1 MKSNYSH
8 HFFGILILLLYY
20 LFPLIFFGNFIAE
33 IHDNLEAGPV
43 INNII
48 SKIYKGSFDSTNIFL
63 SGEFK
68 WYFLDKIFF
77 PINLFHLILD
87 AKSFYFFEEFLKK
100 ILAYWSFYIFAK
112 KNFNNK
118 SYCVLGALIFVSTV
132 YMVSAPVAY
141 GLPLMPYLLYLLTS
155 KKNLKIKHYFVIFL
169 IGLNT
174 SIVHEYLA
182 LMLLVPLGYL
192 LNDEKNKINI
202 LFKYFVIISI
212 SSFIVATPIFM
223 SVLLE
228 DLHRGN
234 FIKLSFISYFFE
246 FFRSALKGISLFGI
260 STASNATFHV
270 PKEFLYSIL
279 IFFGLFLKNR
289 KALTIIFFIFFVFLI
304 TTILGSNLI
313 DIFFQNNF
321 SFLKGFNFARVEKI
335 FPLLFSI
342 LLILILSSLKSIY
355 WKKIIIILT
364 IISSISLQLMT
375 PASEFARL
383 FLKNNLIEEDF
394 LATKK
399 LIKERKFYKAF
410 KINLNKQN
418 FNNND
423 LAFRFESEKSF
434 DNYYKFSQY
443 EKIRKLVN
451 GGRTMSVGLNPM
463 IAAMNDIK
471 VIDGYHNTYP
481 MNYKKRFRKIIERE
495 LENNIKLKNY
505 YDNWGNRVYAFYND
519 QNNLMLN
526 FQHAKKLGADY
537 VISKFPIK
545 NSELK
550 IVYYK
555 RNNSSQ
561 IFLYRIL

>member
-8 HFFGILILLLYY
+8 HFFGILILLLHY

-33 IHDNLEAGPV
+33 IHDNLEVVPV

-68 WYFLDKIFF
+68 WYFLDEIFF

-132 YMVSAPVAY
+132 YMVSAPGAY

-155 KKNLKIKHYFVIFL
+155 KKNLEIKHYFVIFL

-174 SIVHEYLA
+174 SIVHGYLA

-202 LFKYFVIISI
+202 IFKYFVIISI

-228 DLHRGN
+228 DLHRES
-234 FIKLSFISYFFE
+234 FTKLSFISYFLE
-246 FFRSALKGISLFGI
+246 SFRSVLQGISLFGI
-260 STASNATFHV
+260 SAPNTIFHV
-270 PKEFLYSIL
+270 PKDFLYSIL
-279 IFFGLFLKNR
+279 IFFGLFLKNK

-304 TTILGSNLI
+304 KTILGSNLT

-321 SFLKGFNFARVEKI
+321 SFLKGFNFTRVEKI

-383 FLKNNLIEEDF
+383 FLKNNLIEENF

-399 LIKERKFYKAF
+399 LIKERKFYSAF

-471 VIDGYHNTYP
+471 VIDGYYTMYP

-505 YDNWGNRVYAFYND
+505 YDNWGSRVYAFYND

-526 FQHAKKLGADY
+526 FQYAKKLGAGY

-561 IFLYRIL
+561 IFLYKIL

>member
-8 HFFGILILLLYY
+8 HFFGILILLLHY

-33 IHDNLEAGPV
+33 IHDNLQTGPV
-43 INNII
+43 LNNII
-48 SKIYKGSFDSTNIFL
+48 SKIYKGSFDSVNIFL

-68 WYFLDKIFF
+68 WYFLDRIFF
-77 PINLFHLILD
+77 PINLFNLILD

-112 KNFNNK
+112 KFFNNR

-141 GLPLMPYLLYLLTS
+141 GLPLMPYLLHLLTS
-155 KKNLKIKHYFVIFL
+155 KKNLEIKHYFVIFL

-202 LFKYFVIISI
+202 LFKYSVIISI

-228 DLHRGN
+228 ELHRED
-234 FIKLSFISYFFE
+234 FIKLSFISYFFQS
-246 FFRSALKGISLFGI
+246 FRSALPGISWPDTI
-260 STASNATFHV
+260 FHV

-279 IFFGLFLKNR
+279 IFFGLFLKNK
-289 KALTIIFFIFFVFLI
+289 KALTIIFFIFFIFLI
-304 TTILGSNLI
+304 KTILGSNLT
-313 DIFFQNNF
+313 DIFFQNIF
-321 SFLKGFNFARVEKI
+321 SFLKNFQFARVEKI
-335 FPLLFSI
+335 YPLLFSI
-342 LLILILSSLKSIY
+342 LLILVLSSLKSIY
-355 WKKIIIILT
+355 WKKIIITLA
-364 IISSISLQLMT
+364 IISSISFQLMT

-394 LATKK
+394 LAIKK
-399 LIKERKFYKAF
+399 LIKERKFYNVF
-410 KINLNKQN
+410 KINLNKQS
-418 FNNND
+418 FNNSD
-423 LAFRFESEKSF
+423 LAFRFESEQSF

-451 GGRTMSVGLNPM
+451 GGRTMSVGLDPM

-471 VIDGYHNTYP
+471 VIDGYHNIYP

-526 FQHAKKLGADY
+526 FQYAKKLGADY

>member
-1 MKSNYSH
+1 MKLNYSH
-8 HFFGILILLLYY
+8 HFFGILILLLHY

-33 IHDNLEAGPV
+33 IHDNLQTGPV
-43 INNII
+43 LNNII
-48 SKIYKGSFDSTNIFL
+48 SKIYKGSFDSVNIFL

-68 WYFLDKIFF
+68 WYFLDRIFF

-112 KNFNNK
+112 KFFNNR

-132 YMVSAPVAY
+132 YMVSAPAAY

-155 KKNLKIKHYFVIFL
+155 KKNLEIKHYFIIFL

-202 LFKYFVIISI
+202 LFKYSVIISI
-212 SSFIVATPIFM
+212 SSLIVATPIFM

-228 DLHRGN
+228 DLHRED
-234 FIKLSFISYFFE
+234 FIKLSFISYFFQS
-246 FFRSALKGISLFGI
+246 FRSALPGISWPDTI
-260 STASNATFHV
+260 FHV

-279 IFFGLFLKNR
+279 IFFGLFLKNK
-289 KALTIIFFIFFVFLI
+289 KALTIIFFIFFIFLI
-304 TTILGSNLI
+304 KTILGSNLT
-313 DIFFQNNF
+313 DIFFQNIF
-321 SFLKGFNFARVEKI
+321 SFLKSFQFTRVEKI
-335 FPLLFSI
+335 YPLLFSI
-342 LLILILSSLKSIY
+342 LLILVLSSLKSIY
-355 WKKIIIILT
+355 WKKIIITLA
-364 IISSISLQLMT
+364 IISSISFQLMI
-375 PASEFARL
+375 PASEFGRL

-394 LATKK
+394 LAIKK
-399 LIKERKFYKAF
+399 LIKERKFYNVF
-410 KINLNKQN
+410 KINLNKQS

-423 LAFRFESEKSF
+423 LAFRFESEQSF

-451 GGRTMSVGLNPM
+451 GGRTMSVGLDPM

-526 FQHAKKLGADY
+526 FQYAKKLGADY

>member
-8 HFFGILILLLYY
+8 HFFGILILLLHY
-20 LFPLIFFGNFIAE
+20 LFPLIFFGNFITE
-33 IHDNLEAGPV
+33 IHDNLQTGPV
-43 INNII
+43 LNNII
-48 SKIYKGSFDSTNIFL
+48 SKIYKGSFDSVNIFL

-68 WYFLDKIFF
+68 WYFLDRIFF
-77 PINLFHLILD
+77 PINLFNLILD

-132 YMVSAPVAY
+132 YMIKAPVGY

-155 KKNLKIKHYFVIFL
+155 KKNLEIKHYFVIFL

-182 LMLLVPLGYL
+182 LMLLIPLSYL

-202 LFKYFVIISI
+202 LFKYFIIISI

-228 DLHRGN
+228 DLHRAN
-234 FIKLSFISYFFE
+234 FTKLSFISYFFE
-246 FFRSALKGISLFGI
+246 SFRNALQGISLSGI
-260 STASNATFHV
+260 SGPNTIFYA
-270 PKEFLYSIL
+270 PKEFLYFIL
-279 IFFGLFLKNR
+279 IFFGLFLKNK
-289 KALTIIFFIFFVFLI
+289 KALTIIFFIFFIFLI
-304 TTILGSNLI
+304 KIILGSNLI
-313 DIFFQNNF
+313 DIFFKKIF
-321 SFLKGFNFARVEKI
+321 SFLKGFNFERVEKI

-342 LLILILSSLKSIY
+342 LLIFILSSLKSIY
-355 WKKIIIILT
+355 WKKIIITLT
-364 IISSISLQLMT
+364 IISSISFQLMT

-399 LIKERKFYKAF
+399 LIKERKFYNAF

-423 LAFRFESEKSF
+423 LAFRFKSEKSF

-471 VIDGYHNTYP
+471 VIDGYYNMYP

-526 FQHAKKLGADY
+526 FQYAKKLGADY
-537 VISKFPIK
+537 VISKFSIK
-545 NSELK
+545 NNELK

>member
-8 HFFGILILLLYY
+8 HFFGILILLLHY
-20 LFPLIFFGNFIAE
+20 LFPLIFFGNFITE

-48 SKIYKGSFDSTNIFL
+48 SKIYKGSFDSTDIFL

-112 KNFNNK
+112 NFFNNR

-132 YMVSAPVAY
+132 YMVSAPMAY
-141 GLPLMPYLLYLLTS
+141 GLPLMPYLLHLLTS
-155 KKNLKIKHYFVIFL
+155 KKNLEIKHYFVIFL

-202 LFKYFVIISI
+202 LFKYSVIISI

-228 DLHRGN
+228 ELHRED
-234 FIKLSFISYFFE
+234 FIKLSFISYFFQS
-246 FFRSALKGISLFGI
+246 FRSALPGISWPDTI
-260 STASNATFHV
+260 FHV

-279 IFFGLFLKNR
+279 IFFGLFLKNK
-289 KALTIIFFIFFVFLI
+289 KALTIIFFIFFIFLI
-304 TTILGSNLI
+304 KTILGSNLT
-313 DIFFQNNF
+313 DMFFQNIF
-321 SFLKGFNFARVEKI
+321 SFLKNFQFARVEKI
-335 FPLLFSI
+335 YPLLFSI
-342 LLILILSSLKSIY
+342 LLILVLSSLKSIY
-355 WKKIIIILT
+355 WKKIIITLA
-364 IISSISLQLMT
+364 IISSISFQLMT

-394 LATKK
+394 LAIKK
-399 LIKERKFYKAF
+399 LIKERKFYNVF
-410 KINLNKQN
+410 KINLNKQS

-423 LAFRFESEKSF
+423 LAFRFESEQSF

-451 GGRTMSVGLNPM
+451 GGRTMSVGLDPM

-471 VIDGYHNTYP
+471 VIDGYHNIYP

-526 FQHAKKLGADY
+526 FQYAKKLGADY

>member
-8 HFFGILILLLYY
+8 HFFGILILLLHY

-33 IHDNLEAGPV
+33 IHDNLQTGPV
-43 INNII
+43 LNNII
-48 SKIYKGSFDSTNIFL
+48 SKIYKGSFDSVNIFL

-68 WYFLDKIFF
+68 WYFLDRIFF

-112 KNFNNK
+112 KFFNNR

-141 GLPLMPYLLYLLTS
+141 GLPLMPYLLHLLTS

-182 LMLLVPLGYL
+182 LMLLIPLGYL
-192 LNDEKNKINI
+192 LNDKKNKINI

-212 SSFIVATPIFM
+212 SSLIVATPIFM

-228 DLHRGN
+228 DLHRED
-234 FIKLSFISYFFE
+234 FIKLSFVSYFFKSI
-246 FFRSALKGISLFGI
+246 RSALPGISWP
-260 STASNATFHV
+260 ATIFHV

-279 IFFGLFLKNR
+279 IFFGLFLKNK
-289 KALTIIFFIFFVFLI
+289 KALTIIFFIFFIFLI
-304 TTILGSNLI
+304 KTILGSNLT
-313 DIFFQNNF
+313 DMFFQNIF
-321 SFLKGFNFARVEKI
+321 SFLKGFNFARIEKI
-335 FPLLFSI
+335 YPLLFSI
-342 LLILILSSLKSIY
+342 LLILILLSLKSIY
-355 WKKIIIILT
+355 WKKIIITLA
-364 IISSISLQLMT
+364 IISSISFQLMI
-375 PASEFARL
+375 PASEFGRL

-394 LATKK
+394 LAIKK
-399 LIKERKFYKAF
+399 LIKERKFYNIF
-410 KINLNKQN
+410 KINLNKQS

-423 LAFRFESEKSF
+423 LAFRFESEQSF

-451 GGRTMSVGLNPM
+451 GGRTMSVGLDPM

-471 VIDGYHNTYP
+471 VIDGYHNIYP

-526 FQHAKKLGADY
+526 FQYAKKLGADY